1 MVNLN
6 ENDFVLDEIESIEL
20 IGEDDTIDIS
30 VEDTHMFFAN
40 NIYTHNCSIN
50 SELVEASQMGGSIKK
65 VQIGHFIMS
74 FAKTLDQRENS
85 TGTIAILKSRFGKD
99 GIVFR
104 NCQFDNG
111 KIQIET
117 GEDDGG
123 IQFSKMEEVKKVESN
138 SKISESLLAAQA
150 KKRVSSCNV

>member
-1 MVNLN
+1 M
-6 ENDFVLDEIESIEL
+6 
-20 IGEDDTIDIS
+20 
-30 VEDTHMFFAN
+30 
-40 NIYTHNCSIN
+40 
-50 SELVEASQMGGSIKK
+50 
-65 VQIGHFIMS
+65 FIMS
-74 FAKTLDQRENS
+74 YAKTLPQREEK
-85 TGTIAILKSRFGKD
+85 TATIAILKSRFGKD

-150 KKRVSSCNV
+150 KKRLEKSN